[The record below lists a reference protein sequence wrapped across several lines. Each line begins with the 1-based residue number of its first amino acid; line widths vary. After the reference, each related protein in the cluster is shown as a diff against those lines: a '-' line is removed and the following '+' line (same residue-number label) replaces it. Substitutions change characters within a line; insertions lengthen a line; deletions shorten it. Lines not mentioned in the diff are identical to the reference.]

1 MRASLLS
8 CARHVLL
15 AGVLS
20 TTAAAAD
27 APPPLDDLLA
37 RAGAQAVALEDR
49 LVTITATEEQE
60 QNLRFDSDSRPSARR
75 KIVSDVV
82 WVPTGDAIVWAFFRD
97 VVSVDGAPVADRT
110 VRLDQLFAQGATA
123 GARLRAAA
131 LLEEGARYNL
141 GRRRTVN
148 TPVFGLSVLHPRNRS
163 RFRFERSGRQKKDG
177 AQTAKVRFSE
187 RASPAI
193 VRTSK
198 GNDVAAGGMLWIE
211 PATGALVASELH
223 LDVPGLPSEIHVRFR
238 RDDRL
243 EAWLPSEMEEEYG
256 QRGRERVNAKARYS
270 GFRRA
275 GTEVEIVF
283 PRSR

>member
-1 MRASLLS
+1 MLL
-8 CARHVLL
+8 LL
-15 AGVLS
+15 AGLLA
-20 TTAAAAD
+20 TTAAPAG
-27 APPPLDDLLA
+27 APHPLDTLLA

-49 LVTITATEEQE
+49 LATITATEEQD
-60 QNLRFDSDSRPSARR
+60 QKLLFDSDNRPGARR

-110 VRLDQLFAQGATA
+110 IRLDQLFAQGATA
-123 GARLRAAA
+123 AARLRASQ

-163 RFRFERSGRQKKDG
+163 RYRFELSGRQKKDG
-177 AQTAKVRFSE
+177 VQTEKVRFSE
-187 RASPAI
+187 QASPAI

-198 GNDVAAGGMLWIE
+198 GEDVAASGVLWIE

-223 LDVPGLPSEIHVRFR
+223 LDVPGLPSEIDVRFR

-243 EAWLPSEMEEEYG
+243 EAWLPSEMEEAYG
-256 QRGRERVNAKARYS
+256 QRRRERVNATSRYS

-283 PRSR
+283 PKP

>member
-1 MRASLLS
+1 MLQRL
-8 CARHVLL
+8 LL
-15 AGVLS
+15 AGLLA
-20 TTAAAAD
+20 TTAAPAN
-27 APPPLDDLLA
+27 APRPIDDLLA
-37 RAGAQAVALEDR
+37 RAGAQAAALEDR
-49 LVTITATEEQE
+49 LATITATEEQE
-60 QNLRFDSDSRPSARR
+60 QKLRFDSDSRPSARR

-123 GARLRAAA
+123 AARLRASE
-131 LLEEGARYNL
+131 LLDESARYNL

-163 RFRFERSGRQKKDG
+163 RYRFELSGRQKKDG
-177 AQTAKVRFSE
+177 VQTTKVLFSE

-198 GNDVAAGGMLWIE
+198 GEDVAASGVLWIE

-223 LDVPGLPSEIHVRFR
+223 LDVPGLPSEIDVRFR

-243 EAWLPSEMEEEYG
+243 EAWLPSEMEEAYG
-256 QRGRERVNAKARYS
+256 QRGRERVNARSRYS

-275 GTEVEIVF
+275 GIEVEIVF
-283 PRSR
+283 PRPR